1 MINKTLV
8 GLVLV
13 VMVMV
18 TRMGAGNGE
27 LFVVRRKI
35 GASFLRSILKQPL
48 TSDASIVFK
57 WRKVWNN
64 EQHLTIR
71 VRPSKGSDNTNMLCK

>member
-35 GASFLRSILKQPL
+35 GASFLRSIPKQPL

-57 WRKVWNN
+57 WRKVSNN
-64 EQHLTIR
+64 EQF
-71 VRPSKGSDNTNMLCK
+71 K